1 MEQIK
6 SIVSLVQGAIENGAT
21 TVEEV
26 HQDIASKPIELLKNI
41 APLANTADKVG
52 KFQEQTIGSVY
63 DTIRLVNA
71 QVGEVARNLLDK
83 AGK

>member
-1 MEQIK
+1 MEQVK
-6 SIVSLVQGAIENGAT
+6 GIVSLVQEAIENGAS

-26 HQDIASKPIELLKNI
+26 HQEIAAQPLKILKNI
-41 APLANTADKVG
+41 APLADTADKIE

-63 DTIRLVNA
+63 DTIRMVNA
-71 QVGEVARNLLDK
+71 QVGDVAKQLLDK